1 MGAIID
7 KLKDESI
14 LDIWADDWETSVTFY
29 STPSA
34 WDHSESISKVEL
46 GQLIQELTEIH
57 GKLKD

>member
-7 KLKDESI
+7 KLKDESV
-14 LDIWADDWETSVTFY
+14 LCIWVDDGKTSVTFF
-29 STPSA
+29 SWESA

-57 GKLKD
+57 GKLKG

>member
-7 KLKDESI
+7 KLDDEWVLGLYVDDTGSSI
-14 LDIWADDWETSVTFY
+14 TFY
-29 STPSA
+29 STQSA
-34 WDHSESISKVEL
+34 EGYNQSINKAEL

>member
-14 LDIWADDWETSVTFY
+14 LDIWVDDGETSVTFY
-29 STPSA
+29 STQSA
-34 WDHSESISKVEL
+34 WDYSESISKVEL